1 MTEIKYCPSCK
12 DTIAARQQDEMY
24 GLKMRVHNQTISQ
37 TISKVGD
44 TKKYRCTVCGAER

>member
-24 GLKMRVHNQTISQ
+24 GLKMRVHNQTM
-37 TISKVGD
+37 SKVVD